1 VFRFWLSRVP
11 VVHPQEHSAL
21 SSSPTTSTP
30 AAESPS
36 FDDFMAQAWDAHAS
50 EPEAVAARLSD
61 QGARLA
67 TTPGFL
73 SRLAGLT
80 NHVHGTH
87 LGTWDAGT
95 RALQALQDHAQ
106 CTGAVRAEIMRALAS
121 LAVCRGDERAMEGL
135 SPSDAVRVAA
145 VAAAHLAERDTVRAI
160 AHWQDA
166 LARYDAL
173 QPGDDD
179 PCHRALAVT
188 GNNLACTL
196 EELTERTASQRQ
208 LMIEAAQAARRHW
221 ALAGTWL
228 EVERAEYRLAMTW
241 LKAGDATQAIRHA
254 QACRDVVQAHAA
266 PALERFFAEEAVG
279 LCAKA
284 AGHSAAFAEAR
295 AQAERAFGELE
306 ESDRAWCRASL
317 DALQP

>member
-1 VFRFWLSRVP
+1 L
-11 VVHPQEHSAL
+11 HPQEHPAL
-21 SSSPTTSTP
+21 STTSAPTP
-30 AAESPS
+30 PAEVPS

-50 EPEAVAARLSD
+50 QPEAVAARLSE
-61 QGARLA
+61 QGPRLA
-67 TTPGFL
+67 TTPAFL

-87 LGTWDAGT
+87 LGTWEAGT
-95 RALQALQDHAQ
+95 RALQALHDHAQ
-106 CTGAVRAEIMRALAS
+106 CTGAARAEVLRALAS
-121 LAVCRGDERAMEGL
+121 LALCRGHAGAMEGF

-145 VAAAHLAERDTVRAI
+145 VAAAHLAERDTVRAS

-166 LARYDAL
+166 LARCDAL
-173 QPGDDD
+173 QPAADD
-179 PCHRALAVT
+179 PCHRALAAT

-241 LKAGDATQAIRHA
+241 LKAGDAVQASAHA
-254 QACRDVVQAHAA
+254 QACREIVRTHAA

-279 LCAKA
+279 LCARA
-284 AGHSAAFAEAR
+284 AGHATAWAEAH
-295 AQAERAFGELE
+295 AQADAAFGELE
-306 ESDRAWCRASL
+306 ESDRAWCRPSL